1 MRTKQGLWIM
11 GVVAA
16 GLAVALLAG
25 CRVQSDKHGD
35 SDDVKIAT
43 PFGGLQVKTND
54 AVVVEGIG
62 LPTYPGAQLVKK
74 DKDDGSADVNMSF
87 GSFQLRVKA
96 VSYRTGDSPEKVE
109 TFYRAGLKRFGDVI
123 ACRDNRVVGTPA
135 RTQEGLTC
143 DNNRG
148 NHYSVDD
155 KPEKVEA
162 FYRSGLKRFGDVIA
176 CRDNRVVGTPAK
188 TLEGLTCDNEVKN
201 HISVDDKPS
210 KGGLELKAGSQQ
222 HQHIVEI
229 DAEGGGTKIGLVALD
244 LPGNATSQSGDEQNR
259 Q

>member
-1 MRTKQGLWIM
+1 MRTKQRM
-11 GVVAA
+11 QVAGVAAA

-25 CRVQSDKHGD
+25 CRVESDKHGD

-43 PFGGLQVKTND
+43 PFGGMQVKTND

-123 ACRDNRVVGTPA
+123 ACRDNRVVGSPA

-143 DNNRG
+143 DNNNG

-155 KPEKVEA
+155 KPEKGA
-162 FYRSGLKRFGDVIA
+162 
-176 CRDNRVVGTPAK
+176 
-188 TLEGLTCDNEVKN
+188 
-201 HISVDDKPS
+201 
-210 KGGLELKAGSQQ
+210 LELKAGSQQ

>member
-1 MRTKQGLWIM
+1 MQVA
-11 GVVAA
+11 GVAAA

-25 CRVQSDKHGD
+25 CRVESDKHGD

-43 PFGGLQVKTND
+43 PFGGMQVKTND

-109 TFYRAGLKRFGDVI
+109 TFYRAGLTRFGDVI
-123 ACRDNRVVGTPA
+123 ACRDNRVVPA

-143 DNNRG
+143 DNNNG

-155 KPEKVEA
+155 KPEKGA
-162 FYRSGLKRFGDVIA
+162 
-176 CRDNRVVGTPAK
+176 
-188 TLEGLTCDNEVKN
+188 
-201 HISVDDKPS
+201 
-210 KGGLELKAGSQQ
+210 LELKAGSQQ

>member
-1 MRTKQGLWIM
+1 MRTKQRM
-11 GVVAA
+11 QVAGVAAA

-25 CRVQSDKHGD
+25 CRVESDKHGD

-43 PFGGLQVKTND
+43 PFGGMQVKTND

-123 ACRDNRVVGTPA
+123 ACRDNRVVGSPA

-143 DNNRG
+143 DNNNG

-155 KPEKVEA
+155 KPEKGA
-162 FYRSGLKRFGDVIA
+162 
-176 CRDNRVVGTPAK
+176 
-188 TLEGLTCDNEVKN
+188 
-201 HISVDDKPS
+201 
-210 KGGLELKAGSQQ
+210 LELKAGSQQ

-229 DAEGGGTKIGLVALD
+229 DAEGGGTKIWLVALD

>member
-1 MRTKQGLWIM
+1 MQVA
-11 GVVAA
+11 GVAAA

-25 CRVQSDKHGD
+25 CRVESDKHGD

-43 PFGGLQVKTND
+43 PFGGMQVKTND

-123 ACRDNRVVGTPA
+123 ACRDNRVVGSPA

-143 DNNRG
+143 DNNNG

-155 KPEKVEA
+155 KPEKGA
-162 FYRSGLKRFGDVIA
+162 
-176 CRDNRVVGTPAK
+176 
-188 TLEGLTCDNEVKN
+188 
-201 HISVDDKPS
+201 
-210 KGGLELKAGSQQ
+210 LELKAGSQQ

-244 LPGNATSQSGDEQNR
+244 LPGDATSQSGDEQNR

>member
-1 MRTKQGLWIM
+1 MRVA

-16 GLAVALLAG
+16 GLAALLLAG

-35 SDDVKIAT
+35 SDNVKIST
-43 PFGGLQVKTND
+43 PFGGMQVKTND
-54 AVVVEGIG
+54 AVVVEDLG
-62 LPTYPGAQLVKK
+62 LPAYPGAQLVKK
-74 DKDDGSADVNMSF
+74 DKDDGSADVNMNF
-87 GSFQLRVKA
+87 GGFQLRVKA
-96 VSYRTGDSPEKVE
+96 VSYQTGDSPEKVE
-109 TFYRAGLKRFGDVI
+109 AFYRAGLKRFGDVI
-123 ACRDNRVVGTPA
+123 ACRNNRVVGMPA

-143 DNNRG
+143 DNNNG

-155 KPEKVEA
+155 KPEKGA
-162 FYRSGLKRFGDVIA
+162 
-176 CRDNRVVGTPAK
+176 
-188 TLEGLTCDNEVKN
+188 
-201 HISVDDKPS
+201 
-210 KGGLELKAGSQQ
+210 LELKAGSQQ

>member
-1 MRTKQGLWIM
+1 MRTKQRM
-11 GVVAA
+11 RVAGVVAA
-16 GLAVALLAG
+16 GVAAALLAG
-25 CRVQSDKHGD
+25 CRVQTDKHGD
-35 SDDVKIAT
+35 SDNVKIST
-43 PFGGLQVKTND
+43 PFGGMQVKTND
-54 AVVVEGIG
+54 AVVVEDLG
-62 LPTYPGAQLVKK
+62 LPAYPGAQLVKK
-74 DKDDGSADVNMSF
+74 DKDDGSADVNMNF

-96 VSYRTGDSPEKVE
+96 VSYQTGDSPEKVE
-109 TFYRAGLKRFGDVI
+109 AFYRAGLK
-123 ACRDNRVVGTPA
+123 
-135 RTQEGLTC
+135 Q
-143 DNNRG
+143 
-148 NHYSVDD
+148 
-155 KPEKVEA
+155 
-162 FYRSGLKRFGDVIA
+162 FGDVIA

-244 LPGNATSQSGDEQNR
+244 LPGDATSQSGDEQNR

>member
-1 MRTKQGLWIM
+1 MRVA

-16 GLAVALLAG
+16 GVAAALLAG

-35 SDDVKIAT
+35 SDNVKIST
-43 PFGGLQVKTND
+43 PFGGMQVKTND
-54 AVVVEGIG
+54 AVVVEDLG
-62 LPTYPGAQLVKK
+62 LPAYPGAQLVKK
-74 DKDDGSADVNMSF
+74 DKDDGSADVNMNF
-87 GSFQLRVKA
+87 GGFQLRVKA
-96 VSYRTGDSPEKVE
+96 VSYQTGDSPEKVE
-109 TFYRAGLKRFGDVI
+109 AFYRAGLKRFGDVI
-123 ACRDNRVVGTPA
+123 ACRNNRVVGMPA

-143 DNNRG
+143 DNNNG

-155 KPEKVEA
+155 KPEKGA
-162 FYRSGLKRFGDVIA
+162 
-176 CRDNRVVGTPAK
+176 
-188 TLEGLTCDNEVKN
+188 
-201 HISVDDKPS
+201 
-210 KGGLELKAGSQQ
+210 LELKAGSQQ